1 MSCKGPVEV
10 VYEPFAHYLQRLGVG
25 NVRAVLLA
33 SGFMRYDG
41 VEMVAEA
48 LGGFKNAVELKAVFK
63 EATPK
68 AYRRLKEW
76 GFDVRASERLHAKF
90 YLFVFEEEY
99 VAVVGSSNLST
110 RGLVTNR
117 EVNVVIRGSV
127 GDPFYKCLR
136 AVFDVL
142 WAESRAPTPGDLRR
156 VFVKRAARA
165 KSLLAEVEEALR
177 RILGVEVE
185 PGADRRETI
194 PIVYKALARFRERAE
209 EAGLVE
215 EEYVRRY
222 VAEMY
227 GGLERLGELVAGL
240 CKKAPG
246 AYLLDVPCLLVYAAY
261 EAVQEARRQGVVFQ
275 TGVDFYRAALK
286 KAANLAERAGGA
298 VRQLVYDEL
307 QALDND
313 REYRQQV
320 VERKIGAA
328 ILPLVLALPQ
338 GCRVDFEKIGGRR
351 VRKIVCT

>member
-1 MSCKGPVEV
+1 M
-10 VYEPFAHYLQRLGVG
+10 ADYLRGLGTRGVL
-25 NVRAVLLA
+25 RSVLLA
-33 SGFMRYDG
+33 SAFIRYDG
-41 VEMVAEA
+41 LRTVADA
-48 LGGFKNAVELKAVFK
+48 LGGFGGAVELKAVFK

-68 AYRRLKEW
+68 VYRHLREL

-127 GDPFYKCLR
+127 GDPLYRCLR
-136 AVFDVL
+136 ALFDEL
-142 WAESRAPTPGDLRR
+142 WAESRPPTPDDLRR
-156 VFVKRAARA
+156 VRIRRAARER
-165 KSLLAEVEEALR
+165 SLLAEIDAALR
-177 RILGVEVE
+177 RMLGVEVE
-185 PGADRRETI
+185 PGGSRRETI
-194 PIVYKALARFRERAE
+194 PAVYRGLAKFRERAE

-227 GGLERLGELVAGL
+227 GGVDKLGELVAGL

-261 EAVQEARRQGVVFQ
+261 EAVQGARRRGVVFQ
-275 TGVDFYRAALK
+275 TGVDFYRAALE
-286 KAANLAERAGGA
+286 KAAGLAERAGGA

-307 QALDND
+307 QGLDND